1 MVFIPTQTKGAST
14 SSGIRTCAQHRGGAN
29 EANWHCDA
37 HRQIIVISRAAA
49 TQAVQ
54 RTDLDSSLIA
64 TFNSR
69 WTALISAFSATNL
82 LRLPASTRH
91 TSDQHVR
98 CRVFTAQQPRLKVG
112 IGRYVDKPTPRARN
126 SSCASASVSS
136 AAIQE
141 RRAPSRE
148 SRCGP
153 VGGAACRG
161 EGNRHL
167 VRSGLGSHSV

>member
-1 MVFIPTQTKGAST
+1 MRPTGIAMLIVKSSSYRALPQRSGATHGSRLVFDRNLQLPLDCAYLSLQRDQSLASA
-14 SSGIRTCAQHRGGAN
+14 SQHASHERSA
-29 EANWHCDA
+29 CPL
-37 HRQIIVISRAAA
+37 SR
-49 TQAVQ
+49 
-54 RTDLDSSLIA
+54 
-64 TFNSR
+64 
-69 WTALISAFSATNL
+69 
-82 LRLPASTRH
+82 
-91 TSDQHVR
+91 
-98 CRVFTAQQPRLKVG
+98 FTAQQPRLKVG